1 MAAFVG
7 SSKGKHRKTSLI
19 VQSKVALPS
28 KDFIEPGDDV
38 ILTLNVGG
46 EVFQTYQRTLGKKF
60 RTLLPLIF
68 GHPPP
73 IRPLLF
79 SATFY
84 K

>member
-1 MAAFVG
+1 MCFEKSNIYKSVHSLETFITMAAFVG

-28 KDFIEPGDDV
+28 KDFTQLGDDV

-60 RTLLPLIF
+60 
-68 GHPPP
+68 H
-73 IRPLLF
+73 
-79 SATFY
+79 TF
-84 K
+84 